1 MTHGSG
7 PGTFWLF
14 TNEYILCSGEERMLI
29 YALLAQR
36 GRADNRI
43 SGALTTVWPSES
55 VSLVTFVFELTRC
68 RRGDGRLVGGGV
80 RLAVDISVSS
90 NNTFL
95 DKFGEVGLW

>member
-1 MTHGSG
+1 MHC
-7 PGTFWLF
+7 WLR
-14 TNEYILCSGEERMLI
+14 GG
-29 YALLAQR
+29 

-55 VSLVTFVFELTRC
+55 MSLVTFVFELTRC
-68 RRGDGRLVGGGV
+68 RRGDGRLVGGGGY

-95 DKFGEVGLW
+95 DKFGEEGLW

>member
-1 MTHGSG
+1 MHC
-7 PGTFWLF
+7 WLR
-14 TNEYILCSGEERMLI
+14 EG
-29 YALLAQR
+29 

-68 RRGDGRLVGGGV
+68 RRGDGRWVGGG
-80 RLAVDISVSS
+80 RLAVDTSVSS

>member
-1 MTHGSG
+1 MHC
-7 PGTFWLF
+7 WLR
-14 TNEYILCSGEERMLI
+14 EG
-29 YALLAQR
+29 

-55 VSLVTFVFELTRC
+55 VSLVTFVFGLTRC
-68 RRGDGRLVGGGV
+68 QRGVGGWWVGG
-80 RLAVDISVSS
+80 RLAVDTSVSS

>member
-1 MTHGSG
+1 
-7 PGTFWLF
+7 
-14 TNEYILCSGEERMLI
+14 MLI

-68 RRGDGRLVGGGV
+68 RRGHGRLVGGGV